1 MIFGTAMAVNP
12 AGRAELC
19 RLRQNIARIEGRL
32 LAGRERPA
40 LDSAFPRATED
51 LGPRER
57 PERLRLGI
65 ASLDALLGGGLPLA
79 TLHEVRASE
88 SRDGGAASG
97 FALALV
103 TRLIETSGVASILWI
118 SQADA
123 RREAGFLYAPG
134 LVRLGL
140 DPARVVEV
148 AARTQNEALWAFEAA
163 LSCNGLGAA
172 ICELRQASLDLSA
185 TRRCALRAREAG
197 VTGFLLRLGSYAEPS
212 AAELRFRVASL
223 PAGAIGR
230 FPAGIGRMAWRLA
243 LEKNRGGPT
252 GAFALEW
259 NAYERSFAERGE
271 GRRHADPQP
280 LPAAHSY
287 RPACQDGAEIS
298 FAAFRRAS

>member
-1 MIFGTAMAVNP
+1 LSFVETAMPMKP
-12 AGRAELC
+12 AAQAEFC

-32 LAGRERPA
+32 LGGERPA
-40 LDSAFPRATED
+40 LDSTFSTAATGF
-51 LGPRER
+51 GPRQR
-57 PERLRLGI
+57 RQRLRLGL
-65 ASLDALLGGGLPLA
+65 ASLDALLGGGLPLEA
-79 TLHEVRASE
+79 LHEVRSSE

-103 TRLIETSGVASILWI
+103 TRLVEAGDASSILWI

-140 DPARVVEV
+140 DPSRVVEV

-185 TRRCALRAREAG
+185 TRRCALRARETG
-197 VTGFLLRLGSYAEPS
+197 ITGFLLRLGSHAEPS

-243 LEKNRGGPT
+243 LEKNRSGPT
-252 GAFALEW
+252 GAFSLEW
-259 NAYERSFAERGE
+259 NAYERSFVERGE
-271 GRRHADPQP
+271 GKRHADPQP
-280 LPAAHSY
+280 LPAASSY
-287 RPACQDGAEIS
+287 RPAHQGGAEIGL
-298 FAAFRRAS
+298 AAFRRAS

>member
-1 MIFGTAMAVNP
+1 MAMNP
-12 AGRAELC
+12 AAQAELC
-19 RLRQNIARIEGRL
+19 RLRRNIARIERRL
-32 LAGRERPA
+32 LAGREWPT
-40 LDSAFPRATED
+40 LDSTFSPATTG
-51 LGPRER
+51 LGPRVW
-57 PERLRLGI
+57 PGRLPLGL
-65 ASLDALLGGGLPLA
+65 ASLDAVLGGGLPLA
-79 TLHEVRASE
+79 ALHEVRASE

-97 FALALV
+97 FVLALV
-103 TRLIETSGVASILWI
+103 TRLVEAGGASSVLWI

-123 RREAGFLYAPG
+123 RREAGSLYAPG
-134 LVRLGL
+134 LIRFGL
-140 DPARVVEV
+140 DPARIVEV

-197 VTGFLLRLGSYAEPS
+197 VTGFLLRLGSHAEPS
-212 AAELRFRVASL
+212 AAELRFRVVSL

-252 GAFALEW
+252 GAYVLEW

-271 GRRHADPQP
+271 GKRHADTQP
-280 LPAAHSY
+280 LPAAPFH
-287 RPACQDGAEIS
+287 RPAYPGRAEIG
-298 FAAFRRAS
+298 FLDFRRAS